1 LERIVATYTF
11 EGREINVVEIVD
23 EDAAWY
29 EIVVENRVL
38 NEDAPLDA
46 VPSQDEVR
54 RILTQLR
61 ELNGGGTC

>member
-1 LERIVATYTF
+1 MATYTF

-38 NEDAPLDA
+38 NENAPLDA

-61 ELNGGGTC
+61 ELNGVGTC